1 MRMGSSGQRTAAL
14 TAAGALALGA
24 TAGLLLVGDSHSS
37 ASRGRPVDLFQW
49 KPYKG
54 PSNVF
59 DNFDGDFKV
68 YLCSYLKTRVHT

>member
-1 MRMGSSGQRTAAL
+1 MGSSGQRTTAL

-37 ASRGRPVDLFQW
+37 AVDLFQW

-59 DNFDGDFKV
+59 DNFDRDFKV
-68 YLCSYLKTRVHT
+68 